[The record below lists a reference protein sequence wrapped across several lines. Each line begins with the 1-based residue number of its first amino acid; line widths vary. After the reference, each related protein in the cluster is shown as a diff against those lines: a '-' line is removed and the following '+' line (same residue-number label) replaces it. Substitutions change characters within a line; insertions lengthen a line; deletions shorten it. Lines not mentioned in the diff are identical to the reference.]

1 MVRIFV
7 LPSHSFCSHE
17 LKHYCLFD
25 FFLFVYY
32 PFVMPSK
39 EVLNFL
45 IADIVGVQDFMGA
58 P

>member
-1 MVRIFV
+1 V
-7 LPSHSFCSHE
+7 H
-17 LKHYCLFD
+17 
-25 FFLFVYY
+25 Y